1 MRILITKYGRVAPNM
16 KPAVMHK
23 FYKDLAMTGGN
34 TASSNEHESGIDE
47 RVRLLLDMED
57 PDVLLDTRT
66 SNKQKS
72 V

>member
-1 MRILITKYGRVAPNM
+1 MRILITKYGRVTPNM

-34 TASSNEHESGIDE
+34 TASNEHESGIDE
-47 RVRLLLDMED
+47 RVMLLLDMED